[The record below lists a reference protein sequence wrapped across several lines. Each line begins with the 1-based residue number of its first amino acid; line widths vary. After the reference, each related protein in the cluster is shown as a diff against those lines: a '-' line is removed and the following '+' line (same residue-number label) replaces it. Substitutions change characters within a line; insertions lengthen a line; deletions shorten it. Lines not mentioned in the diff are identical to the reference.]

1 MPEPVFTHLV
11 GLGDVDT
18 HFPVGIGR
26 GNAAML
32 TAKRAL
38 ALPFGNLGIRL
49 GGEEVKA
56 DIATMAGTAKPSF
69 SKVRSN
75 YLPSQSMPCATP
87 CPPGFSAGRR

>member
-32 TAKRAL
+32 PAKRAL
-38 ALPFGNLGIRL
+38 VLPFGNLGIRL

-56 DIATMAGTAKPSF
+56 DCHNGRNREAVVFQSSF
-69 SKVRSN
+69 E
-75 YLPSQSMPCATP
+75 LPP
-87 CPPGFSAGRR
+87 